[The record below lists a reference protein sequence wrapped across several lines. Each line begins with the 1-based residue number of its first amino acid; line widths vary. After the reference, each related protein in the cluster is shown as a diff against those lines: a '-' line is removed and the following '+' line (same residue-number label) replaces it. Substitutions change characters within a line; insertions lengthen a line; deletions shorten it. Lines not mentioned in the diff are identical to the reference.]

1 MSDNI
6 YRTIKV
12 TGSSTESVADAIRKG
27 VAATSKSVENVE
39 WFAVTEIRGHVTD
52 GTVEHFQ
59 VTLDIGHQVTE
70 Q

>member
-1 MSDNI
+1 MSDNV

-27 VAATSKSVENVE
+27 VAATGKSVDNVE
-39 WFAVTEIRGHVTD
+39 WFEVTSIRGHVTD

-59 VTLDIGHQVTE
+59 VTMDIGHQVTE

>member
-1 MSDNI
+1 MSDNV

-27 VAATSKSVENVE
+27 VAATGKTVEKVE
-39 WFAVTEIRGHVTD
+39 WFEVTSIRGHVTD

-59 VTLDIGHQVTE
+59 VTMDIGHQVTAE
-70 Q
+70 

>member
-1 MSDNI
+1 MSDNV

-12 TGSSTESVADAIRKG
+12 TGSSTESVAEAIRKG
-27 VAATSKSVENVE
+27 VSATSASVENVE
-39 WFAVTEIRGHVTD
+39 WFEVTSIRGHVQD

-59 VTLDIGHQVTE
+59 VTMDIGHQVTE